1 MIITDLKKSK
11 KGNVLIYADGEYLTK
26 VLSETFLKSGLKV
39 GDRIDDE
46 VLKNL
51 SEEENLSKAKDKAL
65 RLLSFRDHSKKELI
79 EKIRQSFG
87 CECAERAAD
96 KMENLGLVDDEKF
109 ADSYA
114 KELFESKLYSVR
126 RIEYELAKKG
136 ISNEMI
142 EKVMSE
148 NIFDE
153 RENIEKILNKKGFD
167 KKLIENRFEN
177 QKEFRRIIAYCQR
190 LGYSWSDISA
200 VINNFQDFLGDAK

>member
-11 KGNVLIYADGEYLTK
+11 KGNVLIYADGDYLTK
-26 VLSETFLKSGLKV
+26 VLPETFLKSGLKV
-39 GDRIDDE
+39 GDHIDDE

-51 SEEENLSKAKDKAL
+51 SEEMNLNKAKEKAL
-65 RLLSFRDHSKKELI
+65 RLLSFRDHSKKELV

-87 CECAERAAD
+87 SEYAERAAD

-109 ADSYA
+109 ADFYA

-126 RIEYELAKKG
+126 RIEYELVKKG
-136 ISNEMI
+136 ISSELI
-142 EKVMSE
+142 EKIINE
-148 NIFDE
+148 NVFDE
-153 RENIEKILNKKGFD
+153 RENIAKILSKKGFD
-167 KKLIENRFEN
+167 KNLIENRSEN

-200 VINNFQDFLGDAK
+200 VINDF